1 MSLIANVGI
10 RVQDQGAT
18 ANLRRINDLSNKAAG
33 NFHRL
38 QRAVA
43 AVGLTIF
50 ARQSVHTAS
59 RLNDLKLRLR
69 LLSSEYGEYAKV
81 QKIAAN
87 AAKVFGMSNIE
98 SLDGIANIYAR
109 LRPLNIELADIQ
121 STFIGFN
128 AIAKM
133 SGISTMEAAG
143 AFRQLSQALGS
154 GRLQGDEYRSM
165 AENLP
170 GLMRLIADELG
181 VEFGQLKKLAS
192 ESKITTDVMIRAL
205 KRAEKEGAGKIADIV
220 KESDL
225 QKFKTFRNTM
235 EELHVVI
242 GQKLLPVVTP
252 LVAKLVDLIRAFT
265 KLPEPIQLA
274 TVSLVGLL
282 GITAIVGP
290 SIIGLAKGFG
300 AVYLAIKTAATA
312 TAGGAALF
320 IVLKVA
326 LVKLLLPIAAVAGG
340 IWAVIAAYKAWQ
352 RRQKKMTDG
361 LRNGTIS
368 AEKGEAALT
377 RLEHK
382 IKEVEA
388 AMEKE
393 TNGRMLQSMRRNIAR
408 TKKEID
414 ALNDA
419 LEVSRMLDQTYTVS
433 GIEYDAR
440 SGQAINPPKTASE
453 IAAERLAAAQ
463 AKNKALAEQLG
474 EVYTDVAM
482 TIKDGVVEAI
492 QGAIDGTKTLGEV
505 AVGILKSLQQKIL
518 DIAVNMALFG
528 AVSGAGS
535 GGGLLGGLLKAGG
548 AFNKASGGPV
558 KEGRAYKVAERGP
571 ETFIPSTKGQIVA
584 SGGGNI
590 TVNVDA
596 TGSEVEGDED
606 GSYELGKM
614 IGMAVQNEIIAQQ
627 RPGGLLSA
635 TV

>member
-320 IVLKVA
+320 VVLKVA

-352 RRQKKMTDG
+352 RSQKKMTDG

-558 KEGRAYKVAERGP
+558 KEGRAYKVGERGP